1 MLLETGFGLVFPPYV
16 STWKMNSQNKNFK
29 KILGVDFVMCNYN
42 HNLKFSSLHNGQ
54 DSDDNFCFLTAVTV
68 LNKP

>member
-1 MLLETGFGLVFPPYV
+1 
-16 STWKMNSQNKNFK
+16 MNSQNKNVK
-29 KILGVDFVMCNYN
+29 KILGVDFVMCNYK
-42 HNLKFSSLHNGQ
+42 HNLKFGSQHNGQ